1 MDAILSFLDRLKQAF
16 SVRRRVKAAE
26 DQAVGEVLAAQA
38 AENDAAMAKAQAEFE
53 SQKRD
58 PAAPVAP
65 MTSTITLPL
74 PGPRTGA

>member
-16 SVRRRVKAAE
+16 SIRRRV
-26 DQAVGEVLAAQA
+26 QA
-38 AENDAAMAKAQAEFE
+38 AENVAVGEALAEQTKADAEAMAAAQAQFE
-53 SQKRD
+53 AQKRD

-74 PGPRTGA
+74 PGPVRS